1 VPTYVYACKNCG
13 HRFELRQ
20 SFSDDALVTCPSCG
34 QDALHK
40 VYNSV
45 GIVFKG
51 SGFYSTDS
59 GTKGT
64 GAASS
69 PESAAADSGS
79 ADSTDASSAA
89 STPAA
94 SSPASSSSA
103 SSVPTP
109 TPAV

>member
-1 VPTYVYACKNCG
+1 MPTYVYACKNCG

-59 GTKGT
+59 GSKGT
-64 GAASS
+64 GSQGAGAAKGAETAAATSSSSETSSSTTSTPTDSS
-69 PESAAADSGS
+69 PS
-79 ADSTDASSAA
+79 SSAPA
-89 STPAA
+89 PTPAA
-94 SSPASSSSA
+94 
-103 SSVPTP
+103 
-109 TPAV
+109 